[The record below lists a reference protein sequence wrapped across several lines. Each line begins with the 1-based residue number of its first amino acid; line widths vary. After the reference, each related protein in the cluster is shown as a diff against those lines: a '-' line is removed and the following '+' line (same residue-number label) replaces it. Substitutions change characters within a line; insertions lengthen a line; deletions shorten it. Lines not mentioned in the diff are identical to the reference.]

1 MTQLPGSTGDA
12 APDSRSPLPNSSTHP
27 PSPGYARYTLAVLV
41 LVYVLN
47 FLDRNIISILA
58 EDIKADLSISDAQ
71 LGFLQG
77 TAFAVFYAIFGIPLG
92 RLADVWNRRS
102 LIAAGLAFWSLMTA
116 LSGFSRTFAQLATA
130 RVGVGVGEASATP
143 AAYSMISDLFP
154 TRMRATVLAIY
165 ASGAAVGGGLGL
177 MIGGQIVE
185 RWNLAF
191 PSGETPFD
199 LAGWQVAYLVV
210 GLPGLFVALW
220 VRTLRE
226 PKRGAVDGI
235 ESPSAPDP
243 FGQFLLELRS
253 IVPPFTLYHLWSI
266 GAGLR
271 GVLLNLV
278 IGTIS
283 VAGAVY
289 LIHLTGSTAQWLAIA
304 FGLYAGGSWVQA
316 LGHRDRVSAT
326 LILRGRAFLA
336 VCLGFSGLSFSGF
349 GIAAWTPVFFMRVH
363 EQSSGEVGIWIGLT
377 AASGAVGVIS
387 GGWLADRMRQHRR
400 EGRLYVAMA
409 AGMLVVPLTLWMLE
423 TQNVTLAY
431 VINIVLSGVSAMGAG
446 VGASTVQDLVL
457 PRMRGVAS
465 AFYLL
470 VLTFL
475 GVALG
480 PYLVGKL
487 SDTLGV
493 LPLAMQSVLLAN
505 VVAVAL
511 FVFAARHLAND
522 ENSLIERARQAGEP
536 GLEPRP

>member
-1 MTQLPGSTGDA
+1 MARTNDSALDSQSQLPNNSTQ
-12 APDSRSPLPNSSTHP
+12 P
-27 PSPGYARYTLAVLV
+27 PSLGYARYSLAVLV

-58 EDIKADLSISDAQ
+58 QDIKADLSISDAQ

-77 TAFAVFYAIFGIPLG
+77 TAFAVFYAVFGIPLG
-92 RLADVWNRRS
+92 RLGDVWNRRS

-116 LSGFSRTFAQLATA
+116 LSGLSRTFAQLATA
-130 RVGVGVGEASATP
+130 RVGVGIGEASATP

-154 TRMRATVLAIY
+154 ARMRATVLAIY
-165 ASGAAVGGGLGL
+165 ASGAAFGGGLGL
-177 MIGGQIVE
+177 AIGGQIVE

-191 PSGETPFD
+191 AGGETPFD

-226 PKRGAVDGI
+226 PIRGAIDGI
-235 ESPSAPDP
+235 ASPSAPDP

-253 IVPPFTLYHLWSI
+253 IVPPFTIYHLWSL
-266 GAGLR
+266 GAGRR
-271 GVLLNLV
+271 GILLNLA
-278 IGTIS
+278 IGTLSI
-283 VAGAVY
+283 AGAIS
-289 LIHLTGSTAQWLAIA
+289 LIHATGSTAQWVAIG
-304 FGLYAGGSWVQA
+304 FGFYAAASWVQA

-326 LILRGRAFLA
+326 LILRGRSFLA
-336 VCLGFSGLSFSGF
+336 MCLGVSGLAFSGF
-349 GIAAWTPVFFMRVH
+349 GIVAWTPVFFMRVH
-363 EQSSGEVGIWIGLT
+363 EQSSGTVGIWIGLT
-377 AASGAVGVIS
+377 AASGAVGVIF

-400 EGRLYVAMA
+400 AGRLYVAMA
-409 AGMLVVPLTLWMLE
+409 AGLFVVPLTFWMLE
-423 TQNVTLAY
+423 TQNVTHAY
-431 VINIVLSGVSAMGAG
+431 IINIVLSGVSAMGSG
-446 VGASTVQDLVL
+446 VGAATVQDLVL

-480 PYLVGKL
+480 PYLVGQL

-493 LPLAMQSVLLAN
+493 LPLAMQVVLLSN

-511 FVFAARHLAND
+511 LALAARHLADD
-522 ENSLIERARQAGEP
+522 EDSLIDRARQAGEV
-536 GLEPRP
+536 GLESR

>member
-1 MTQLPGSTGDA
+1 MSDGAAGSPARFSDE
-12 APDSRSPLPNSSTHP
+12 SSHP
-27 PSPGYARYTLAVLV
+27 PSRGYARYTLAVLV

-77 TAFAVFYAIFGIPLG
+77 TAFAVFYAIFGMPFG

-102 LIAAGLAFWSLMTA
+102 LIAAGLAFWSMMTA
-116 LSGFSRTFAQLATA
+116 LSGFSRTFFQLAIA

-143 AAYSMISDLFP
+143 ASYSMISDLFP
-154 TRMRATVLAIY
+154 ARLRATVLAIY

-226 PKRGAVDGI
+226 PKRGAMDGI
-235 ESPSAPDP
+235 DSPSAPDP

-253 IVPPFTLYHLWSI
+253 IVPPFTLYHLWSL

-271 GVLLNLV
+271 GILLNLT
-278 IGTIS
+278 IGTLS
-283 VAGAVY
+283 ALLALY
-289 LIHLTGSTAQWLAIA
+289 LIYVTGSTAQWLAMA
-304 FGLYAGGSWVQA
+304 FGLYAGASWVQA

-336 VCLGFSGLSFSGF
+336 VCVGFSGLSFSGF

-363 EQSSGEVGIWIGLT
+363 DQSSGDVGMWVGLT

-387 GGWLADRMRQHRR
+387 GGWFADRMRQRRR
-400 EGRLYVAMA
+400 EGRLYVAIA
-409 AGMLVVPLTLWMLE
+409 ASTLIIPLTLWMLGTE
-423 TQNVTLAY
+423 NVTLAY
-431 VINIVLSGVSAMGAG
+431 FINIVLAGVSAVGAG

-480 PYLVGKL
+480 PYLVGQL

-493 LPLAMQSVLLAN
+493 LSTAMRLVLFSN
-505 VVAVAL
+505 VIAVVL
-511 FVFAARHLAND
+511 FAFAARHLASD
-522 ENSLIERARQAGEP
+522 EDSLIDRARQAGEP
-536 GLEPRP
+536 GLKSR

>member
-1 MTQLPGSTGDA
+1 MPRTNENMSDEAADSPSRLPDE
-12 APDSRSPLPNSSTHP
+12 SSHP
-27 PSPGYARYTLAVLV
+27 PSRGYARYTLAVLV

-77 TAFAVFYAIFGIPLG
+77 TAFAVFYAIFGIPFG

-116 LSGFSRTFAQLATA
+116 LSGFSRTFFQLAIA

-143 AAYSMISDLFP
+143 ASYSMISDLFP
-154 TRMRATVLAIY
+154 ARLRATVLAIY

-191 PSGETPFD
+191 PGGETPFG

-226 PKRGAVDGI
+226 PKRGAMDGI
-235 ESPSAPDP
+235 DSPSAPDP

-253 IVPPFTLYHLWSI
+253 IVPPFTLYHLWSL

-271 GVLLNLV
+271 GILLNLA
-278 IGTIS
+278 IAILS
-283 VAGAVY
+283 ALSALY
-289 LIHLTGSTAQWLAIA
+289 LIYVTGSTAQWLAMA
-304 FGLYAGGSWVQA
+304 FGLYAGASWVQA

-336 VCLGFSGLSFSGF
+336 VCVGFCGLSFSGF

-363 EQSSGEVGIWIGLT
+363 DQSSGDVGMWVGLT

-387 GGWLADRMRQHRR
+387 GGWFADRMRQRRR
-400 EGRLYVAMA
+400 EGRLYVAIA
-409 AGMLVVPLTLWMLE
+409 AGTLIIPLTLWMLGTE
-423 TQNVTLAY
+423 NVTLAY
-431 VINIVLSGVSAMGAG
+431 CINIVLAGVSAVGAG

-480 PYLVGKL
+480 PYLVGQL

-493 LPLAMQSVLLAN
+493 LSTAMRLVLFSN
-505 VVAVAL
+505 VIAVAL
-511 FVFAARHLAND
+511 FAFASRHLASD
-522 ENSLIERARQAGEP
+522 EDSLIDRARQAGEP
-536 GLEPRP
+536 GLKSR